1 MMKQSIRLKINGEWR
16 DLLVPPQ
23 KRLLDVLREDLLLT
37 GTKEGCGIG
46 ECGAC
51 TVLLNGKA
59 VNACLILVGQVQEME
74 ITTVEAL
81 AKDGQ
86 LNRLQQN
93 FLDEGAVQCGF
104 CIPGMLM
111 SATAL
116 LMEKENLTREEIQKA
131 LEGNLCRCTGYKQII
146 AAIEKTARQAGRSE
160 AAG

>member
-1 MMKQSIRLKINGEWR
+1 MMKQSIRFKINGEWR
-16 DLLVPPQ
+16 EVLVPPQ
-23 KRLLDVLREDLLLT
+23 KRLLDVLREDLQLT

-93 FLDEGAVQCGF
+93 FLEEGAVQCGF

-116 LMEKENLTREEIQKA
+116 LMEKEHLTEAEIKKA

-146 AAIEKTARQAGRSE
+146 SAIEKTAAERAG
-160 AAG
+160 